1 MTSIIKTKNLQ
12 TDNIKSIDGATAMT
26 INSSGLVLP
35 NSLICQVS
43 ATNTDQS
50 ISATTDTLVQWGAVD
65 IDTGN
70 YWDSTNHRYTPLVA
84 GWYRIGGQVRAAL
97 GANVNS
103 FFSMLIRKN
112 GSQIHDTRYQ
122 FSSDTL
128 SNSTLPI
135 GTLFVQLNGSGDY
148 IDMYCRTDEAV
159 VIHDSG
165 APYVSTFNFE
175 LVHAT

>member
-1 MTSIIKTKNLQ
+1 MSTLKVDTVQSTG
-12 TDNIKSIDGATAMT
+12 GATIFT
-26 INSSGLVLP
+26 HSGGLFKP

-65 IDTGN
+65 IDTGS
-70 YWDSTNHRYTPLVA
+70 YWDSTNHRYTPSVA

-97 GANVNS
+97 ATNVNS

-135 GTLFVQLNGSGDY
+135 GTLFVELNGSGDY
-148 IDMYCRTDEAV
+148 IDMYVRTDEAT
-159 VIHDSG
+159 VIHDSA